1 MSAPLPE
8 AKRSTASL
16 NGVIS
21 CTVAC
26 GITAGRSDIFADE
39 SGDGFGDIFYEMN
52 IIVRKS
58 FIMRKSIIYWVLRKI
73 KNRIGLVIVMALANV
88 GSALLGVLFALN
100 SRQLIDRA
108 VAGEGQLFL
117 YACILQILLIA
128 GMIFCIS
135 MTRILRE
142 KILAQ
147 LDRDWKQELL
157 HNLLCGDYA
166 EVTAYHS
173 GELINRMTN
182 DVRILDEG
190 IVSIVPNLSAML
202 AKLIAASVVLI
213 GLEPL
218 FGAVILAAGGVVML
232 VIGLMRQRIKILN
245 KEVSQA
251 DGRVS
256 GMMQEVL
263 EKLLIV
269 QALDV
274 SHEVERR
281 TDRLMEE
288 RFVVQMRRKNV
299 SLFANT
305 AVSCLSYGASFG
317 TLVYAAA
324 RLLHGAITFGELTAL
339 TQLVS
344 QLQGPVVQLS
354 GIYPQYVALTA
365 AAERLK
371 ELFDLQEANGMDTAE
386 YESDSLR
393 KFYEEMTC
401 LGAEEIS
408 YTYGR
413 NQVFDHASFRLPK
426 GSFSVVTGSS
436 GIGKSTLLKM
446 LMGIYRP
453 DEGRLY
459 FLRNGADGSECVTLT
474 GSLRKLFAYVPQGN
488 LLLSGTLRENLLL
501 TNPEATKEEIDNALW
516 VSDMAEFL
524 EELPEGLDTV
534 LKENAGGLSE
544 GQAQRLSIARAIL
557 SGAPILL
564 LDEATSAL
572 DEETEQKVLT
582 RIKDLKNRT
591 CIMVTHRPAAIQ
603 LSDYRLEIAGMKIDK
618 VLANPH
624 IRC

>member
-1 MSAPLPE
+1 
-8 AKRSTASL
+8 
-16 NGVIS
+16 
-21 CTVAC
+21 
-26 GITAGRSDIFADE
+26 
-39 SGDGFGDIFYEMN
+39 
-52 IIVRKS
+52 
-58 FIMRKSIIYWVLRKI
+58 MRKSIIYWVLGKI
-73 KNRIGLVIVMALANV
+73 RNRIGSIIVMALANV
-88 GSALLGVLFALN
+88 GSSLLGVLFALN

-108 VAGEGQLFL
+108 VTGDRQLFL

-128 GMIFCIS
+128 GMLFCVS

-147 LDRDWKQELL
+147 LDRDWKKELL

-166 EVTAYHS
+166 DVSAYHS

-202 AKLIAASVVLI
+202 TKLIAASVVLI

-218 FGAVILAAGGVVML
+218 FGAVILAAGSVVML

-251 DGRVS
+251 DGHVS
-256 GMMQEVL
+256 GMIQEVL

-274 SHEVERR
+274 SREVERR
-281 TDRLMEE
+281 ADKLMEQ
-288 RFVVQMRRKNV
+288 RFRVQMRRKNV

-305 AVSCLSYGASFG
+305 AVSSLSYAASFG

-324 RLLHGAITFGELTAL
+324 GLLYGTISFGELTAL

-354 GIYPQYVALTA
+354 SFYPQYAALTA

-371 ELFDLQEANGMDTAE
+371 ELFDLKANEDLKAE
-386 YESDSLR
+386 NEINGNCTDITEYKSSNLKEL
-393 KFYEEMTC
+393 YEEMTC
-401 LGAEEIS
+401 LGAEKIS

-413 NQVFDHASFRLPK
+413 NQVLDHASFQLPK
-426 GSFSVVTGSS
+426 GSFSVVTGNS
-436 GIGKSTLLKM
+436 GIGKSTLLKL
-446 LMGIYRP
+446 LMGIYQP
-453 DEGRLY
+453 DEGMLY
-459 FLRNGADGSECVTLT
+459 FRRKGAAEQECIKLT
-474 GSLRKLFAYVPQGN
+474 KNLRKLFAYVPQGN
-488 LLLSGTLRENLLL
+488 LLLSGTLKENLLL
-501 TNPEATKEEIDNALW
+501 TNPEATKEEIENALW
-516 VSDMAEFL
+516 VSDMVEYVA
-524 EELPEGLDTV
+524 ELPQGLDTV

-557 SGAPILL
+557 SGAPVLL

-572 DEETEQKVLT
+572 DEATEQKVLT
-582 RIKDLKNRT
+582 RIKSLKNRT
-591 CIMVTHRPAAIQ
+591 CIMVTHRPAAVK
-603 LSDYRLEIAGMKIDK
+603 LCDYRLEIAGMKIEEIK
-618 VLANPH
+618 V
-624 IRC
+624 C

>member
-1 MSAPLPE
+1 
-8 AKRSTASL
+8 
-16 NGVIS
+16 
-21 CTVAC
+21 
-26 GITAGRSDIFADE
+26 
-39 SGDGFGDIFYEMN
+39 
-52 IIVRKS
+52 
-58 FIMRKSIIYWVLRKI
+58 MRKSIIYWVLGKI
-73 KNRIGLVIVMALANV
+73 RNRIGSIIVMALANV
-88 GSALLGVLFALN
+88 GSSLLGVLFALN

-108 VAGEGQLFL
+108 VTGDRQLFL

-128 GMIFCIS
+128 GMLFCVS

-147 LDRDWKQELL
+147 LDRDWKKELL

-166 EVTAYHS
+166 DVSAYHS

-202 AKLIAASVVLI
+202 TKLIAASVVLI

-218 FGAVILAAGGVVML
+218 FGAVILAAGSVVML

-251 DGRVS
+251 DGHVS
-256 GMMQEVL
+256 GMIQEVL

-274 SHEVERR
+274 SREVERR
-281 TDRLMEE
+281 ADKLMEQ
-288 RFVVQMRRKNV
+288 RFRVQMRRKNV

-305 AVSCLSYGASFG
+305 AVSILSYAASFG

-324 RLLHGAITFGELTAL
+324 GLLYGTISFGELTAL

-354 GIYPQYVALTA
+354 SFYPQYAALTA

-371 ELFDLQEANGMDTAE
+371 ELFDLKANEDLKAE
-386 YESDSLR
+386 NEINANFTDITEYKSSNL
-393 KFYEEMTC
+393 KGLYEEMTC
-401 LGAEEIS
+401 LGAEKIS

-413 NQVFDHASFRLPK
+413 NQVLDHASFQLPK
-426 GSFSVVTGSS
+426 GSFSVVTGNS
-436 GIGKSTLLKM
+436 GIGKSTLLKL
-446 LMGIYRP
+446 LMGIYQP
-453 DEGRLY
+453 DEGMLY
-459 FLRNGADGSECVTLT
+459 FRRKGAAEQECIKLT
-474 GSLRKLFAYVPQGN
+474 KNLRKLFAYVPQGN
-488 LLLSGTLRENLLL
+488 LLLSGTLKENLLL
-501 TNPEATKEEIDNALW
+501 TNPEATKEEIENALW
-516 VSDMAEFL
+516 VSDMVEYVA
-524 EELPEGLDTV
+524 ELPQGLDTV

-557 SGAPILL
+557 SGAPVLL

-572 DEETEQKVLT
+572 DEATEQKVLT
-582 RIKDLKNRT
+582 RIKSLKNRT
-591 CIMVTHRPAAIQ
+591 CIMVTHRPAAVK
-603 LSDYRLEIAGMKIDK
+603 LCDYRLEIAGMKIEEIK
-618 VLANPH
+618 V
-624 IRC
+624 C